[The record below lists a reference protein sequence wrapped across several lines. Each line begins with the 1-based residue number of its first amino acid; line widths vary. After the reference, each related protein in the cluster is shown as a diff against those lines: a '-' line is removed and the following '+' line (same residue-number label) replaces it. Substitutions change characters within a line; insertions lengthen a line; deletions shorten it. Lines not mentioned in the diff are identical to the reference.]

1 VDVSARGFAAIHV
14 PEIGR
19 RFRLKLIDWPSLE
32 SDTKRVPE
40 GPEIGKALDADRLKG
55 SLILRN
61 WRPGDAYR
69 PRGRRRELKL
79 KRLFLKQRIDVSE
92 RARWPVLVS
101 GGKLA
106 WVRGMP
112 PAEEFAAGKDT
123 RTVLLIDEE
132 VFEASAGRE

>member
-1 VDVSARGFAAIHV
+1 
-14 PEIGR
+14 
-19 RFRLKLIDWPSLE
+19 
-32 SDTKRVPE
+32 
-40 GPEIGKALDADRLKG
+40 LKG

-69 PRGRRRELKL
+69 PRGRRQELKL
-79 KRLFLKQRIDVSE
+79 KRLFLKQRIAVSE

-112 PAEEFAAGKDT
+112 PAEEFAARKDT
-123 RTVLLIDEE
+123 HKVLLIDEE
-132 VFEASAGRE
+132 DFEASAGRE